1 MEQYKFLITKIS
13 EKIKDTKQKKYIKDN
28 LEEIVLNL
36 KGFSTFFSSIVEIAL
51 SESDIKNKIESLSKL
66 KFNKSKLSKKEAN
79 DVLRA
84 LNLDNIVGGGEKDK
98 EIAALRDIHNNL
110 DKNVTF
116 CLTNMGVIASKMF
129 SNFPK
134 YGLLMVS
141 KVFSDIA
148 NLYNFDWHSF
158 EDFTKKMDWV
168 YLYLFVMASLPVVG
182 AFFDIII
189 IIRSIKQDR
198 IFLALLTFITT
209 VISMFTFHMVD
220 LGAIIKILYFLD
232 VTSYTSVKNMDIPVL
247 TEGDKDVFY
256 NNDGRT
262 VEIPTTKGNIK
273 DLNDLY
279 TTVEKARIT
288 DIPTQEDKEDNLN
301 NMQNEIRAQNGGT
314 KINYQEDIFDDISSI
329 DSNMSL

>member
-262 VEIPTTKGNIK
+262 VEIPTTEGNIK

>member
-84 LNLDNIVGGGEKDK
+84 LNLHNIVGGGEKDK

-262 VEIPTTKGNIK
+262 VEIPTTEGNIK

>member
-262 VEIPTTKGNIK
+262 VEIPTTEGNIK

-301 NMQNEIRAQNGGT
+301 NMQNEIREQNGGT
-314 KINYQEDIFDDISSI
+314 KINYPEGIFDDISSI

>member
-13 EKIKDTKQKKYIKDN
+13 EKIKDTKQKKYIQDN

-36 KGFSTFFSSIVEIAL
+36 KVFSKFFSNVVKIAL
-51 SESDIKNKIESLSKL
+51 SDKDIEKKIQSLSKL
-66 KFNKSKLSKKEAN
+66 KFKKSKLSKNESK
-79 DVLRA
+79 DVLKA
-84 LNLDNIVGGGEKDK
+84 LNLDNIVGGGQKDK

-116 CLTNMGVIASKMF
+116 CLTNIGVIASKMF

-134 YGLLMVS
+134 YGLLIIS

-168 YLYLFVMASLPVVG
+168 YLYLFVMASLPIVG
-182 AFFDIII
+182 VYFDIFI

-220 LGAIIKILYFLD
+220 VGAIIKLLYFLD
-232 VTSYTSVKNMDIPVL
+232 VTSYTSVRNLDIPKL

-262 VEIPTTKGNIK
+262 VEIPTTEGNIK

-279 TTVEKARIT
+279 STVENSRT
-288 DIPTQEDKEDNLN
+288 NNIPTQEEKEENLN
-301 NMQNEIRAQNGGT
+301 NMRNDIIQQNGGN
-314 KINYQEDIFDDISSI
+314 KINYEEDMIDDISSI

>member
-84 LNLDNIVGGGEKDK
+84 LNLHNIVGGGEKDK

>member
-301 NMQNEIRAQNGGT
+301 NMQNEIREQNGGT
-314 KINYQEDIFDDISSI
+314 KINYPEGIFDDISSI

>member
-301 NMQNEIRAQNGGT
+301 NMQNEIREQNGGT
-314 KINYQEDIFDDISSI
+314 KINYPEDIFDDISSI

>member
-1 MEQYKFLITKIS
+1 
-13 EKIKDTKQKKYIKDN
+13 
-28 LEEIVLNL
+28 
-36 KGFSTFFSSIVEIAL
+36 
-51 SESDIKNKIESLSKL
+51 
-66 KFNKSKLSKKEAN
+66 
-79 DVLRA
+79 
-84 LNLDNIVGGGEKDK
+84 
-98 EIAALRDIHNNL
+98 
-110 DKNVTF
+110 
-116 CLTNMGVIASKMF
+116 
-129 SNFPK
+129 
-134 YGLLMVS
+134 
-141 KVFSDIA
+141 
-148 NLYNFDWHSF
+148 
-158 EDFTKKMDWV
+158 
-168 YLYLFVMASLPVVG
+168 MASLPVVG

-262 VEIPTTKGNIK
+262 VEIPTTEGNIK

-301 NMQNEIRAQNGGT
+301 NMQNEIREQNGGT
-314 KINYQEDIFDDISSI
+314 KINYPEGIFDDISSI